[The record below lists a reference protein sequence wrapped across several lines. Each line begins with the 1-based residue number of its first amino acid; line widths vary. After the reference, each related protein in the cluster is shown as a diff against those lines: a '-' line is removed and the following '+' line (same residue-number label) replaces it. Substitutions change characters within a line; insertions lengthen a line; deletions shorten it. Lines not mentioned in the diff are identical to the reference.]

1 MKNIILLG
9 PPGAGKGTQARSL
22 SDKYGFV
29 QLSTGDMLRE
39 AKKDKSKLG
48 LKVSNI
54 MAKGELVT
62 DEIVIDLI
70 KKKIINTTNNK
81 GFIFDGFP
89 RTLAQADA
97 LGNLLNKVNQVLD
110 YVIEMYVD
118 DDKLV
123 QRITGRFSCSSCGEL
138 YHKITKI
145 PKKKGICDVC
155 GSIDK
160 FKFRQDDN
168 EDSLKTRLLAYYRDT
183 SPLIGYYYALKKL
196 KKVNG
201 LGSINEIQDAIRNII
216 I

>member
-70 KKKIINTTNNK
+70 KKKITNNNNNK